1 MPNDAPS
8 WYSKAFRVEGPS
20 GILAILLTSG
30 LLGVGAAGGVEH
42 FSQPADMA
50 AVDARVDARM
60 DAIVEQMRRE
70 AASAAEASEA
80 LSGARYDEILRR
92 LDRIERRLDT
102 TP

>member
-1 MPNDAPS
+1 MPNDAPA
-8 WYSKAFRVEGPS
+8 WYSKAFRVEGPA
-20 GILAILLTSG
+20 GILAMLLSSG
-30 LLGVGAAGGVEH
+30 LLGAGAAGGVG
-42 FSQPADMA
+42 AYTRDGDLA

-60 DAIVEQMRRE
+60 SAVVEQMRRE
-70 AASAAEASEA
+70 SATAAEASEA

>member
-8 WYSKAFRVEGPS
+8 WYGKAFRVEGPA

-30 LLGVGAAGGVEH
+30 VLGASAAGGVGHYTREG
-42 FSQPADMA
+42 DLA
-50 AVDARVDARM
+50 AVAARVDARM
-60 DAIVEQMRRE
+60 GAVVEQLRRE
-70 AASAAEASEA
+70 AAAATEASEA
-80 LSGARYDEILRR
+80 LAGVRYEEILRR

>member
-8 WYSKAFRVEGPS
+8 WYSKAFRVEGPAGILAMLLSS
-20 GILAILLTSG
+20 GILGA
-30 LLGVGAAGGVEH
+30 GAAGGVG
-42 FSQPADMA
+42 AYTRDGDLA

-60 DAIVEQMRRE
+60 GAVVEQLRRE
-70 AASAAEASEA
+70 AQVATEATEA
-80 LSGARYDEILRR
+80 LAGVRYEEILRR

>member
-1 MPNDAPS
+1 MPNDSTS
-8 WYSKAFRVEGPS
+8 WYSKAFRVEGPA
-20 GILAILLTSG
+20 GILAMLLSSG
-30 LLGVGAAGGVEH
+30 VLGATAAGGVG
-42 FSQPADMA
+42 AYTRDGDLA

-60 DAIVEQMRRE
+60 SAIVEQMRRE
-70 AASAAEASEA
+70 ASAAAEASEA